1 MVDRPESSTMPNAN
15 PPPSLAPSV
24 GLPLDKP
31 VVLVVMGVS
40 GRGKT
45 TVAVLLAV
53 LLAMVTFGTAVGV
66 SLATLAKKIG
76 ASLAPIV
83 GVMLIVGAG
92 GGFAAGLSPNHITL
106 AVLAV
111 GAGSLINS
119 HVNDAGFWLVK
130 GYFGL
135 TVGQTLKTWSLMET
149 LISVIGLGLVVLL
162 STVL

>member
-45 TVAVLLAV
+45 TVAVLFAV

-83 GVMLIVGAG
+83 GVMLILGAG

>member
-45 TVAVLLAV
+45 TVAVLFAV
-53 LLAMVTFGTAVGV
+53 LLAMVTCGTAVGV

-83 GVMLIVGAG
+83 RVMLIVGAG

-149 LISVIGLGLVVLL
+149 FISVTGLGLVVLL

>member
-149 LISVIGLGLVVLL
+149 FISVIGLGLVVLL

>member
-53 LLAMVTFGTAVGV
+53 LLAMFTFGTAVGV

-149 LISVIGLGLVVLL
+149 FISVIGLGLVVLL

>member
-83 GVMLIVGAG
+83 GVVLIVGAG
-92 GGFAAGLSPNHITL
+92 GGFAAGLSPNHLTL

>member
-45 TVAVLLAV
+45 TVAVLFAV

-76 ASLAPIV
+76 ASLAPSV
-83 GVMLIVGAG
+83 GVMLILGAG

-149 LISVIGLGLVVLL
+149 FISVIGLGLVVLL

>member
-45 TVAVLLAV
+45 TVAVLFAV

-83 GVMLIVGAG
+83 GVMLILGAG

-149 LISVIGLGLVVLL
+149 FISVIGLGLVVLL

>member
-45 TVAVLLAV
+45 TVAVLFAV

-76 ASLAPIV
+76 ASLAPSV

-149 LISVIGLGLVVLL
+149 FISVIGLGLVVLL

>member
-83 GVMLIVGAG
+83 GVMLILGAG

-149 LISVIGLGLVVLL
+149 FISVIGLGLVVLL

>member
-45 TVAVLLAV
+45 TVAVLFAV

>member
-45 TVAVLLAV
+45 TVAVLFAV
-53 LLAMVTFGTAVGV
+53 LLSMVTFGTAVGV

-149 LISVIGLGLVVLL
+149 FISVIGLGLVVLL

>member
-45 TVAVLLAV
+45 TVAVLFAV

-149 LISVIGLGLVVLL
+149 FISVIGLGLVVLL

>member
-1 MVDRPESSTMPNAN
+1 MPNAN

-83 GVMLIVGAG
+83 GVMLILGAG

-149 LISVIGLGLVVLL
+149 FISVIGLGLVVLL

>member
-1 MVDRPESSTMPNAN
+1 MPIGA
-15 PPPSLAPSV
+15 SGA
-24 GLPLDKP
+24 GLGDP
-31 VVLVVMGVS
+31 VA
-40 GRGKT
+40 
-45 TVAVLLAV
+45 AVLFAV

-83 GVMLIVGAG
+83 GVILIVGAG
-92 GGFAAGLSPNHITL
+92 GGFAAGLSPKHLTL

>member
-45 TVAVLLAV
+45 TVAVLFAV
-53 LLAMVTFGTAVGV
+53 LLAMVTCGTAVGV

-149 LISVIGLGLVVLL
+149 FISVIGLGLVVLL